1 MMNKEQEI
9 KNIKD
14 MIVNLNKAINN
25 AQQFGDEATVNAIN
39 NQIAMYRNR
48 LAELEAEEVA
58 VQEQQVEEQEV
69 QEVQEV
75 EAVEVQE
82 VQYIKGM
89 IVELNKAI
97 NNAQQFGDNV
107 TVNAINNQISMYQRR
122 LAQLNNN

>member
-1 MMNKEQEI
+1 MMNIEQEI

-69 QEVQEV
+69 QEVQ
-75 EAVEVQE
+75 
-82 VQYIKGM
+82 YIKGM

>member
-69 QEVQEV
+69 QEQ
-75 EAVEVQE
+75 EVQE

-89 IVELNKAI
+89 IVELNRAI
-97 NNAQQFGDNV
+97 NNAQQFGDDV
-107 TVNAINNQISMYQRR
+107 TVNAINNQLLMYQKR

>member
-69 QEVQEV
+69 QEQ
-75 EAVEVQE
+75 EVQE

-89 IVELNKAI
+89 IVELNRAI
-97 NNAQQFGDNV
+97 NNAQQFGDEV
-107 TVNAINNQISMYQRR
+107 TVNAINNQIAMYQKR

>member
-69 QEVQEV
+69 

-97 NNAQQFGDNV
+97 NNAQQFGDEV
-107 TVNAINNQISMYQRR
+107 TVNAINNQIAMYQKR

>member
-1 MMNKEQEI
+1 MREQEI
-9 KNIKD
+9 NNIKG

-69 QEVQEV
+69 QEQ
-75 EAVEVQE
+75 EVQE

-97 NNAQQFGDNV
+97 NNAQQFGDEV
-107 TVNAINNQISMYQRR
+107 TVNAINNQIAMYQKR

>member
-1 MMNKEQEI
+1 MREQEI
-9 KNIKD
+9 NNIKG

-48 LAELEAEEVA
+48 LAALEAEEVA
-58 VQEQQVEEQEV
+58 VQEEAQAEEQVEEQV
-69 QEVQEV
+69 QV
-75 EAVEVQE
+75 EEQE

-97 NNAQQFGDNV
+97 NNAQQFGDDV
-107 TVNAINNQISMYQRR
+107 TVNAINNQLLMYQKR
-122 LAQLNNN
+122 LAQLSNK

>member
-69 QEVQEV
+69 QEV

-82 VQYIKGM
+82 VQYIKSM
-89 IVELNKAI
+89 IVELNKGI
-97 NNAQQFGDNV
+97 NNAQQFGDEV
-107 TVNAINNQISMYQRR
+107 TVNAINNQILMYQKR

>member
-1 MMNKEQEI
+1 MMNREQEI
-9 KNIKD
+9 QYLQG
-14 MIVNLNKAINN
+14 MIVELNKAINN

-58 VQEQQVEEQEV
+58 VQEEAVEEQEAV
-69 QEVQEV
+69 EQEV
-75 EAVEVQE
+75 EAVEEQE

-97 NNAQQFGDNV
+97 NNAQQFGDDV
-107 TVNAINNQISMYQRR
+107 TVNAINNQIVMYQKR
-122 LAQLNNN
+122 LAQLSNK

>member
-39 NQIAMYRNR
+39 NQIAIYRNR

-69 QEVQEV
+69 QEV

-89 IVELNKAI
+89 IVELNRAI
-97 NNAQQFGDNV
+97 NNAQQFGDEV
-107 TVNAINNQISMYQRR
+107 TVNAINNQIVMYQKR
-122 LAQLNNN
+122 LAQLSNK

>member
-69 QEVQEV
+69 QQVA
-75 EAVEVQE
+75 AVEEQE

-97 NNAQQFGDNV
+97 NNAQQFGDEV
-107 TVNAINNQISMYQRR
+107 TVQCINNQITMYQKR

>member
-1 MMNKEQEI
+1 M
-9 KNIKD
+9 
-14 MIVNLNKAINN
+14 
-25 AQQFGDEATVNAIN
+25 
-39 NQIAMYRNR
+39 
-48 LAELEAEEVA
+48 
-58 VQEQQVEEQEV
+58 
-69 QEVQEV
+69 

>member
-69 QEVQEV
+69 QEV

-107 TVNAINNQISMYQRR
+107 TVNAINNQIAMYQKR

>member
-69 QEVQEV
+69 QEV

>member
-1 MMNKEQEI
+1 MREQEI

-14 MIVNLNKAINN
+14 MIVDLNKAINN

-48 LAELEAEEVA
+48 LAALEAEEVA
-58 VQEQQVEEQEV
+58 VQEEAQAEEQVEEQV
-69 QEVQEV
+69 Q
-75 EAVEVQE
+75 VEVQE

-97 NNAQQFGDNV
+97 NNAQQFGDDV
-107 TVNAINNQISMYQRR
+107 TVNAINNQLLMYQKR
-122 LAQLNNN
+122 LAQLSNK

>member
-39 NQIAMYRNR
+39 NQIAMYQKR

-58 VQEQQVEEQEV
+58 VQEQQVEE

>member
-1 MMNKEQEI
+1 MMNREQEI
-9 KNIKD
+9 QYLQG
-14 MIVNLNKAINN
+14 MIVELNKAINN

-58 VQEQQVEEQEV
+58 VQEEAVE
-69 QEVQEV
+69 QEV